1 MQNPSTTDTSGCFA
15 VNGGRA
21 RTCTLASLV
30 SYNLK
35 TSFLL
40 KFLKIIYFALQKNSC
55 VKTKKTDH
63 PCANFSTSLSNFS
76 MHSFNFK
83 NYNSWKIFRWGWRTM
98 GERMRNFPEMPQVSS
113 TRMSHKGNF
122 YTWVLCLQNLHYL
135 LVIVVLVNK
144 AGVL

>member
-1 MQNPSTTDTSGCFA
+1 MQNPSTTDTRGCFA

-21 RTCTLASLV
+21 RTCTLASPV

-83 NYNSWKIFRWGWRTM
+83 NYNSWKICRWGWRTM
-98 GERMRNFPEMPQVSS
+98 GERMRNFPEMP
-113 TRMSHKGNF
+113 HKF
-122 YTWVLCLQNLHYL
+122 PSPQECLIKETFTLGCCACRTFITCL
-135 LVIVVLVNK
+135 
-144 AGVL
+144 

>member
-1 MQNPSTTDTSGCFA
+1 MQNPSTTDTRGCFA

-83 NYNSWKIFRWGWRTM
+83 NYNSWKIFRWGWTVEGPWVR
-98 GERMRNFPEMPQVSS
+98 GCGIFPKCPKFPPQE
-113 TRMSHKGNF
+113 
-122 YTWVLCLQNLHYL
+122 CLIKETFTLGCCACRIFITCL
-135 LVIVVLVNK
+135 
-144 AGVL
+144 